1 MGLYPQLLF
10 FLVLLGVFYHPLS
23 SSSSSY
29 NHSFFT
35 SASNVNVNESKE
47 DESSEQQTQKQRLL
61 SQQQK
66 HAVVSLW
73 KTVNYAFD
81 KKKNEKRRSS
91 SLPQISSIL
100 LNEEK
105 STSTSTFEL
114 DSNVTIEYIESTG
127 TINVLI
133 EDEEI
138 PHTSFSGNF
147 LKAYEKTRVIAESSG
162 SQDLYTEE
170 KGREDAIQSC
180 DVTSISDVTLLDED
194 DNNIVQVIGSL
205 ASSSESDSDC
215 SDGVTFLMQLWV
227 NETIQFDITFT
238 NNENDSLN
246 IMELVIDSTAD
257 EKIYGLGMQLTHL
270 NFKGLSC
277 VPIWVTE
284 PGNGRGI
291 PVFTEIINLGGGGD
305 ADPKPKLSGTEFT
318 TSFPMPYFMTV
329 SPSEKPVR
337 GFLLNNQEFV
347 KFHFD
352 EDDFSKI
359 EMWYEY
365 GTSVMSGHLFKTKT
379 NNSSNNEIKDIIT
392 ELTSVTG
399 RMKPVVDF
407 MNEGAV
413 MRMHGGSQKI
423 YDRIEAVQ
431 NAGVNLSAVWIED
444 WAGELETWLSGLIML
459 NRLLWNW
466 NPNRNL
472 YPDWEDFVQTLNDQG
487 IKVLIYFNPYFVN
500 MNNIPQEAQDG
511 VCPENYQEK
520 VQRCDPECIDCGN
533 TGTNYDTL
541 HYDQISQLDSNA
553 FLHYKDDELYQVDY
567 GGFDASLLD
576 LTNPDAWN
584 YMKDLMKEQVDLGVA
599 GWMAD
604 FGEGLPIK
612 NNQDTKKPV
621 EIYSGV
627 NALLYHNQ
635 YAKDWAQLNLEVIE
649 ETSSSTNNTETNVT
663 FFSRSGYTGSQS
675 IVPMFWLG
683 DQLPT
688 WDRKDGLKTVMNGYL
703 ASALSGIPIV
713 HSDIGGFTAI
723 VRLFARSEQLLIRWI
738 ELEAFTS
745 PAFRTHE
752 SNSRLWCST
761 LQVDSNENL
770 LQMFAKFSQVY
781 AILAPY
787 RTSLMEEAYETGVP
801 LVRPLFMEF
810 PDDEKTH
817 CSTFDLQFMLGSE
830 FLVAP
835 VLDNFKKKQDVYFP
849 STTLT
854 DNWVHLFT
862 GETYKGVAGQVVTV
876 DAELGTPP
884 VFYMEGSSI
893 GEYYA
898 PLIQAL

>member
-1 MGLYPQLLF
+1 MGLYPHLLF
-10 FLVLLGVFYHPLS
+10 FLVLLGVFYHPPS

-35 SASNVNVNESKE
+35 SAFNVNESRK
-47 DESSEQQTQKQRLL
+47 DEHEQQKQILL
-61 SQQQK
+61 SFSHQN
-66 HAVVSLW
+66 AVVSLW
-73 KTVNYAFD
+73 KTVNYAFN
-81 KKKNEKRRSS
+81 KKKQRRSS
-91 SLPQISSIL
+91 SLSQISSIL
-100 LNEEK
+100 LNEK
-105 STSTSTFEL
+105 KSTSTFEL

-127 TINVLI
+127 TINVVI
-133 EDEEI
+133 EDQET

-147 LKAYEKTRVIAESSG
+147 LRAYEKTRVIAESSG

-170 KGREDAIQSC
+170 KGEDSIQSC
-180 DVTSISDVTLLDED
+180 DVTSISDVTLLEED
-194 DNNIVQVIGSL
+194 NNNIVQVVGSL
-205 ASSSESDSDC
+205 DSSSSSNSDC
-215 SDGVTFLMQLWV
+215 SDGATFLMQLWV

-238 NNENDSLN
+238 NNENDGSSSLN

-291 PVFTEIINLGGGGD
+291 PLISEIINVGGGGE

-329 SPSEKPVR
+329 SSEKVR

-352 EDDFSKI
+352 EDDFIKI

-379 NNSSNNEIKDIIT
+379 NSDNEIKDIIT

-399 RMKPVVDF
+399 RMKPVVDY

-444 WAGELETWLSGLIML
+444 WAGELETWLGSILML

-472 YPDWEDFVQTLNDQG
+472 YPDWEDFVSTLNDQG

-511 VCPENYQEK
+511 VCLDNYQEK

-533 TGTNYDTL
+533 TGTNYDIL

-553 FLHYKDDELYQVDY
+553 FLHYEDGELYEVEY
-567 GGFDASLLD
+567 GGFYASLLD
-576 LTNPDAWN
+576 LTNPDVWN

-612 NNQDTKKPV
+612 NNQKTESPV
-621 EIYSGV
+621 EIYSGA

-649 ETSSSTNNTETNVT
+649 ETSSNNTETNVT

-683 DQLPT
+683 DQYPT

-703 ASALSGIPIV
+703 ASALSGTPIV

-723 VRLFARSEQLLIRWI
+723 VRVFARSEQLLIRWI
-738 ELEAFTS
+738 ELEAFTA

-761 LQVDSNENL
+761 LQVDSNDNL

-787 RTSLMEEAYETGVP
+787 RTTLMEEAYETGVP

-810 PDDEKTH
+810 PNDEKTH

-849 STTLT
+849 STTTLT

-862 GETYKGVAGQVVTV
+862 GETYNGVAGQVVTV
-876 DAELGTPP
+876 DADLGTPP